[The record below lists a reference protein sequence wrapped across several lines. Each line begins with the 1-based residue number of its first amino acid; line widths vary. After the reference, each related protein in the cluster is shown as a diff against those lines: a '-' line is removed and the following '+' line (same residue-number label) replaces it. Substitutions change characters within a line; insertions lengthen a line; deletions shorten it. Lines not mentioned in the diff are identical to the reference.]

1 MISNRIFVKYKKDVT
16 MINIYVSNLP
26 YRINDEELREIFA
39 AYGVVNRA
47 KIVKDKA
54 TNRSRGFGFVEME
67 NDDEARVAID
77 DLNGKDIGGRAIKVN
92 EAKPKE

>member
-1 MISNRIFVKYKKDVT
+1 M
-16 MINIYVSNLP
+16 NIYVSNLP

-54 TNRSRGFGFVEME
+54 TNRSMGFGFVEME

-77 DLNGKDIGGRAIKVN
+77 NLNGKDIGGRAIKVN

>member
-77 DLNGKDIGGRAIKVN
+77 NLNGKDIGGRAIKVN

>member
-1 MISNRIFVKYKKDVT
+1 MMKSLERFSLL
-16 MINIYVSNLP
+16 M
-26 YRINDEELREIFA
+26 A
-39 AYGVVNRA
+39 VVNRA

>member
-1 MISNRIFVKYKKDVT
+1 M
-16 MINIYVSNLP
+16 NIYVSNLP

-77 DLNGKDIGGRAIKVN
+77 NLNGKDIGGRAIKVN

>member
-1 MISNRIFVKYKKDVT
+1 

-39 AYGVVNRA
+39 AYGGVVNRA

-77 DLNGKDIGGRAIKVN
+77 NLNGKDIGGRAIKVN

>member
-1 MISNRIFVKYKKDVT
+1 KRILVKYKKDVT

-77 DLNGKDIGGRAIKVN
+77 NLNGKDIGGRAIKVN

>member
-1 MISNRIFVKYKKDVT
+1 M
-16 MINIYVSNLP
+16 NIYVSNLP
-26 YRINDEELREIFA
+26 YRINDEELGEIFA

>member
-1 MISNRIFVKYKKDVT
+1 

-26 YRINDEELREIFA
+26 YRINDEELGEIFA

-77 DLNGKDIGGRAIKVN
+77 NLNGKDIGGRAIKVN

>member
-1 MISNRIFVKYKKDVT
+1 

-26 YRINDEELREIFA
+26 YRTNDEELREIFA

-77 DLNGKDIGGRAIKVN
+77 NLNGKDIGGRAIKVN

>member
-1 MISNRIFVKYKKDVT
+1 

>member
-1 MISNRIFVKYKKDVT
+1 M
-16 MINIYVSNLP
+16 NIYVSNLP
-26 YRINDEELREIFA
+26 YRINDEELGEIFA

-77 DLNGKDIGGRAIKVN
+77 NLNGKDIGGRAIKVN

>member
-1 MISNRIFVKYKKDVT
+1 

-26 YRINDEELREIFA
+26 YRTNDEELREIFT

-77 DLNGKDIGGRAIKVN
+77 NLNGKDIGGRAIKVN

>member
-1 MISNRIFVKYKKDVT
+1 

-54 TNRSRGFGFVEME
+54 TNRSRGFGCVEME

>member
-1 MISNRIFVKYKKDVT
+1 

-26 YRINDEELREIFA
+26 YRINDEELGEIFA

>member
-1 MISNRIFVKYKKDVT
+1 M
-16 MINIYVSNLP
+16 NIYVSNLP
-26 YRINDEELREIFA
+26 YRTNDEELREIFA

-77 DLNGKDIGGRAIKVN
+77 NLNGKDIGGRAIKVN

>member
-1 MISNRIFVKYKKDVT
+1 M
-16 MINIYVSNLP
+16 NIYVSNFP

-77 DLNGKDIGGRAIKVN
+77 NLNGKDIGGRAIKVN

>member
-1 MISNRIFVKYKKDVT
+1 

-26 YRINDEELREIFA
+26 YRTNDEEFREIFA

-77 DLNGKDIGGRAIKVN
+77 NLNGKDIGGRAIKVN

>member
-1 MISNRIFVKYKKDVT
+1 

-77 DLNGKDIGGRAIKVN
+77 NLNGKDIGGRAIKVN

>member
-1 MISNRIFVKYKKDVT
+1 
-16 MINIYVSNLP
+16 MINIYVSNFP

-77 DLNGKDIGGRAIKVN
+77 NLNGKDIGGRAIKVN

>member
-26 YRINDEELREIFA
+26 YRTNDEELREIFA

>member
-1 MISNRIFVKYKKDVT
+1 M
-16 MINIYVSNLP
+16 NIYVSNLP
-26 YRINDEELREIFA
+26 YRTNDEELREIFA